1 MCNKRI
7 CVSQLTPDAKQKEKS
22 EYPAA
27 RAGIAP
33 QPSQEDDEEHF
44 FEQLSRFQ
52 SERMDD
58 QRCALRVNR
67 NKPPLKK
74 SMSEK
79 AK

>member
-1 MCNKRI
+1 MKSFFNFF
-7 CVSQLTPDAKQKEKS
+7 VLQLTPDGKQQKEQS
-22 EYPAA
+22 EFPPA

-33 QPSQEDDEEHF
+33 QPSQEDDEENF

-58 QRCALRVNR
+58 QRCDLIIR
-67 NKPPLKK
+67 KPALKK
-74 SMSEK
+74 SEK